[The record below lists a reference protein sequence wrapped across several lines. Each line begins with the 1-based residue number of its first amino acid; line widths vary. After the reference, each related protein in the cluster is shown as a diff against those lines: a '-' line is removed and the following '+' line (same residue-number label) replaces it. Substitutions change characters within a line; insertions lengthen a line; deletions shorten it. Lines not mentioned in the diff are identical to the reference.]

1 MQISQVKFPPVRLLR
16 RAVYLLWAGLLL
28 ACANAFGVVNVS
40 QYHNDAARDGLYID
54 PAFTTNAAANLKRD
68 TNFNGAISGSVTAQP
83 LYIEGGPGGR
93 ALVIAVTESNNVY
106 ALDAGTGQVI
116 WEIHVG
122 APVAMSNLPCAFINP
137 VGISGTPV
145 VDLATRALFFDAM
158 TTPDGGVTARHLI
171 YALDVDT
178 GATKSGWPVDLNA
191 TASYSTNNISTNYFT
206 SATQNQ
212 RSALGL
218 FGGYVYAAYASFGDC
233 SNYHGWIVGVQ
244 ETNPSA
250 VLAWSTAANGG
261 GSWGAGGVATD
272 NGTNAFITT
281 GNTMGATSW
290 AGGEAVFRF
299 QPGPVFSGLTTDY
312 WAPTNWHSLDLS
324 DLDLSGS
331 GPLIVDVSGATP
343 SQLVV
348 ALGKDGNAYLLNRTN
363 LGGVTAPLAATNLT
377 SQTIRQAAVTY
388 RTALGTYVAFST
400 DVGKQIIAF
409 RITPT
414 SPPAI
419 QSAWTNGDNGRGS
432 PFVTSTDG
440 SNNVIVWVVGTEGDQ
455 RLHAFNGDTGAVVY
469 SGGGANEL
477 MSGTHRWCT
486 AIAAR
491 GRIYAASDN
500 RVYAFTVPVL
510 PIVFTNAAVL
520 PGGTFQFG
528 FTNIPGLNF
537 TVRGTTNL
545 ALPFTKWA
553 LLGSATEI
561 SPGQFQFTTATVGS
575 QQFYRVTTP

>member
-1 MQISQVKFPPVRLLR
+1 LF
-16 RAVYLLWAGLLL
+16 L
-28 ACANAFGVVNVS
+28 ACANAFGAVNVS

-68 TNFNGAISGSVTAQP
+68 TNFNGAISGPVVAQP
-83 LYIEGGPGGR
+83 LYVEGGPGGR

-106 ALDAGTGQVI
+106 ALDAATGQVV
-116 WEIHVG
+116 WQTHVG
-122 APVAMSNLPCAFINP
+122 APVPMSSLPCAFINP

-145 VDLATRALFFDAM
+145 VDPATRALFFDAM
-158 TTPDGGVTARHLI
+158 TTPDGGVTERHLI
-171 YALDVDT
+171 YSLNVDT
-178 GATKSGWPVDLNA
+178 GATNSGWPVDLNA
-191 TASYSTNNISTNYFT
+191 TARYSTNNINTNIFT

-218 FGGYVYAAYASFGDC
+218 FGGYVYVPYASFGDC
-233 SNYHGWIVGVQ
+233 GTYHGWLVGVQ
-244 ETNPSA
+244 ENNPSA
-250 VLAWSTAANGG
+250 VLAWSTAGNGG
-261 GSWGAGGVATD
+261 GSWGIGGVATD

-281 GNTMGATSW
+281 GNTSDATSW
-290 AGGEAVFRF
+290 AGGNAVFRF
-299 QPGPVFSGLTTDY
+299 QPGPVFSGLARDY
-312 WAPTNWHSLDLS
+312 WAPTNWHSLDLT
-324 DLDLSGS
+324 DLDLGGS
-331 GPLIVDVSGATP
+331 GPLIVDVPGATP

-400 DVGKQIIAF
+400 DVGQQIIAF

-414 SPPAI
+414 APPRI
-419 QSAWTNGDNGRGS
+419 QSVWTNGQNGRGS
-432 PFVTSTDG
+432 PFATSTDG

-477 MSGTHRWCT
+477 MNGTHRWCT

-500 RVYAFTVPVL
+500 RVYAFTVPVP
-510 PIVFTNAAVL
+510 PIVLTNAAAL

-545 ALPFTKWA
+545 ALPFTNWA
-553 LLGSATEI
+553 LLGNATEI
-561 SPGQFQFTTATVGS
+561 SPGHFQFTTAPVSS